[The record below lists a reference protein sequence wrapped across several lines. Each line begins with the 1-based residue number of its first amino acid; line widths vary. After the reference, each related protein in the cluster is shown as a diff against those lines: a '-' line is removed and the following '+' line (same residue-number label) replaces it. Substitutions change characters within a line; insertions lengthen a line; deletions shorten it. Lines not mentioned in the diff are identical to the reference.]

1 MFTQQHAQV
10 LKSWCWVEK
19 VRKQM
24 RFISI
29 TNICTQNNGTHF
41 ASKKISTKYTR
52 MVAFGEEGHGSVGW
66 GLKENN
72 EGKVRRREEERR
84 ERGREGRLCKSQY

>member
-1 MFTQQHAQV
+1 
-10 LKSWCWVEK
+10 
-19 VRKQM
+19 M

-41 ASKKISTKYTR
+41 ARTCTSKKISTKYTR

-72 EGKVRRREEERR
+72 EGKVRGREEEGR
-84 ERGREGRLCKSQY
+84 ESGREGRLCKSQH